1 VHGVFATKTEAR
13 MLMLKMLWTAAR
25 RGAEAFI
32 DNGDLSRGAAIAF
45 YAITSIGPV
54 LLIIVAVAG
63 LALGEEAARGALMG
77 KLSTMMGDQAAGF
90 LQTAI
95 GSASNYHSGVLASVV
110 GVVSLIVTAS
120 GVFGEMQT
128 ALNAIWRA
136 EPEGDSVTR
145 LIKARLTSLGLVV
158 ALGFLLLV
166 SLVVGAAV
174 AAIGQALHAVVP
186 STEAL
191 LHVLN
196 FVVSLALLAGIFAAI
211 YKVLPDKPLTWHD
224 VIIGAVA
231 TALMITIGKMAI
243 GIYLGSTA
251 VTSSFGAAGS
261 VLASLLWVYYSA
273 QIFLYGAE
281 FTRAFSDL
289 RAKKPVPAREEAS
302 LS

>member
-1 VHGVFATKTEAR
+1 
-13 MLMLKMLWTAAR
+13 MLKMLWTATR
-25 RGAEAFI
+25 RSAEAFI

-45 YAITSIGPV
+45 YAVTSIGPV

-63 LALGEEAARGALMG
+63 LVLGEDAAQGALMG
-77 KLSTMMGDQAAGF
+77 KLHHWMGDQAASF

-95 GSASNYHSGVLASVV
+95 GSASNTHAGILASII
-110 GVVSLIVTAS
+110 GVVSLIITAS

-136 EPEGDSVTR
+136 QPEGDSVTR

-166 SLVVGAAV
+166 SLVIGAAI
-174 AAIGQALHAVVP
+174 AAVGQALHAILP
-186 STEAL
+186 FTEGL
-191 LHVLN
+191 LHFLN
-196 FVVSLALLAGIFAAI
+196 FIVSLALLAAIFAAI
-211 YKVLPDKPLTWHD
+211 YKVLPDTPLTWSD
-224 VIIGAVA
+224 VIIGAMV
-231 TALMITIGKMAI
+231 TALLITIGKLAI
-243 GIYLGSTA
+243 GIYLGTSA
-251 VTSSFGAAGS
+251 VMSSFGAAGS

-289 RAKKPVPAREEAS
+289 RHARKPAS
-302 LS
+302 VERAQAG